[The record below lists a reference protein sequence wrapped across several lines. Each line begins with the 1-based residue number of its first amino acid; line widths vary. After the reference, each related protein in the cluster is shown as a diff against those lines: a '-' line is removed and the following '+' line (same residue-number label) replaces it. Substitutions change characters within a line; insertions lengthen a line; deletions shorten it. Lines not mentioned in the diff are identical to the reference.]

1 MAPAPAPVTQSGQAS
16 EKKFDIHQLIRDAV
30 QHNKAPSSP
39 AAPVTAPKPAKP
51 VAQPSQ
57 TMAKKAPKVAAPVA
71 KAKPALAAKPVVKA
85 APPKVVKKE
94 ALPVAPPAP
103 AAPVIPVAAPA
114 PVAAVEVKAPKPVEA
129 AEAQPAGVAEVSQ
142 ERLNAKL
149 QKELAE
155 SGVKEPSDITKA
167 LIDDS
172 TDEQLSGHG
181 FFGKYLKKHRDMKKK
196 AHDEII
202 KEDLEL
208 QARKERLKKEMSEK
222 IKADPKVLTQG
233 GVVQKKKKKKTLSER
248 AHQKLIDEQNTKD
261 AEAQEKAQMVVQV
274 SQLAQLPNLGL
285 EINLA
290 PRSEGTL

>member
-1 MAPAPAPVTQSGQAS
+1 MA
-16 EKKFDIHQLIRDAV
+16 L
-30 QHNKAPSSP
+30 
-39 AAPVTAPKPAKP
+39 
-51 VAQPSQ
+51 
-57 TMAKKAPKVAAPVA
+57 
-71 KAKPALAAKPVVKA
+71 PALPLLKKVPRPIVSLKAKPVVIVKPVIKVAMPKVAKKA
-85 APPKVVKKE
+85 AVVVTPPT
-94 ALPVAPPAP
+94 P
-103 AAPVIPVAAPA
+103 PA
-114 PVAAVEVKAPKPVEA
+114 PVAPIAPVALPTPVVA
-129 AEAQPAGVAEVSQ
+129 STALATIEAQSPTDAESSEPAGVQVSQ
-142 ERLNAKL
+142 ERLDAKL

-155 SGVKEPSDITKA
+155 TGVKAPSDITRA

-196 AHDEII
+196 AHDELL

-208 QARKERLKKEMSEK
+208 QARKERLKKEMSER
-222 IKADPKVLTQG
+222 IKADAPVSTQG
-233 GVVQKKKKKKTLSER
+233 GVIQKKRKKKTLSER

-274 SQLAQLPNLGL
+274 SQLAQLPNAGY

>member
-1 MAPAPAPVTQSGQAS
+1 M
-16 EKKFDIHQLIRDAV
+16 IRDAV
-30 QHNKAPSSP
+30 QHNKLEASP
-39 AAPVTAPKPAKP
+39 AAPVPAPKPSRALALP
-51 VAQPSQ
+51 ALPLL
-57 TMAKKAPKVAAPVA
+57 KKAPRPIVSLK
-71 KAKPALAAKPVVKA
+71 AKPVVTVKPA
-85 APPKVVKKE
+85 IKVAVPKVAKKE
-94 ALPVAPPAP
+94 AVVVTPPAPPAP
-103 AAPVIPVAAPA
+103 VAPIAPPA
-114 PVAAVEVKAPKPVEA
+114 PVVASTALATIEAKAPKEA
-129 AEAQPAGVAEVSQ
+129 ESAEGLEVSQ

-155 SGVKEPSDITKA
+155 TGVKAPSDITKA

-196 AHDEII
+196 AHDELL

-208 QARKERLKKEMSEK
+208 QARKERLKKEMSER
-222 IKADPKVLTQG
+222 IKADAPVSTQG
-233 GVVQKKKKKKTLSER
+233 GVIQKKRKKKTLSER

-274 SQLAQLPNLGL
+274 SQLAQLPNAGY

>member
-1 MAPAPAPVTQSGQAS
+1 
-16 EKKFDIHQLIRDAV
+16 
-30 QHNKAPSSP
+30 
-39 AAPVTAPKPAKP
+39 
-51 VAQPSQ
+51 
-57 TMAKKAPKVAAPVA
+57 MAKKAPKVAAPVA

-129 AEAQPAGVAEVSQ
+129 AEAQLAGVAEVSQ